1 MQTFAMLKRALAG
14 LFVCKMARGI
24 LLDLPGGDETEGE
37 APHPNEIAYRGK
49 ESSVVF
55 NILETIKVGT
65 DVEI

>member
-1 MQTFAMLKRALAG
+1 M
-14 LFVCKMARGI
+14 CKMARGI
-24 LLDLPGGDETEGE
+24 CWTSVLSGGDETEGE
-37 APHPNEIAYRGK
+37 APHPNEIAYQGK